1 MIREEDL
8 QEAIAECLGERNP
21 NASTCIKLAAF
32 YTIRENLFP
41 SDQKEEP
48 LPMRY
53 SFSGVPADSG
63 KVIEYDSETEFGQ
76 MVDGM
81 EQDKLMP
88 ILDELME
95 TISVLNPRLYNSV
108 LNKIRDI

>member
-1 MIREEDL
+1 
-8 QEAIAECLGERNP
+8 
-21 NASTCIKLAAF
+21 
-32 YTIRENLFP
+32 
-41 SDQKEEP
+41 
-48 LPMRY
+48 MRY
-53 SFSGVPADSG
+53 SFSSAPADSG
-63 KVIEYDSETEFGQ
+63 EVIEYESETEFGQ

-81 EQDKLMP
+81 KQEKLMP